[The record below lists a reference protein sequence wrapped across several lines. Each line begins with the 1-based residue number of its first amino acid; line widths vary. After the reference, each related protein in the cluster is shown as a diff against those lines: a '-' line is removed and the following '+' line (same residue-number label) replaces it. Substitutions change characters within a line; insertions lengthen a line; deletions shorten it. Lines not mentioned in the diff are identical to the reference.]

1 MRVDIDRLI
10 LIFDELYNSTEEKRA
25 EGRYWLVAKRNDGMC
40 IDLIFSIY
48 ELNVSVSV
56 TSHSGK
62 CLMSLNFDRCK
73 EIKIL
78 DEKKKCLEIIPAHER
93 ERCLLSLSGN
103 PILEYK

>member
-1 MRVDIDRLI
+1 MKVDIPKLI
-10 LIFDELYNSTEEKRA
+10 LIFDILYDDTEESRA
-25 EGRYWLVAKRNDGMC
+25 EGRYWLIAKRSDGMS
-40 IDLIFSIY
+40 ISLLFSIY
-48 ELNVSVSV
+48 ELNVRTSV